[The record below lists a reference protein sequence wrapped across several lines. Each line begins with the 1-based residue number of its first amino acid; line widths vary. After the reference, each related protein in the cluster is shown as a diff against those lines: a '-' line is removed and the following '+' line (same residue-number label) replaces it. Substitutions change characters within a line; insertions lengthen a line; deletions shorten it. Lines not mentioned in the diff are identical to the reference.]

1 MRNWYTHT
9 AKRSLIILFILMMA
23 VSPVFAQDGD
33 EEQAVDTSL
42 VPVFPEETEGL
53 IFIEGEDAV
62 STNFAKVPVYNYG
75 CSGLKTLQLSRGT
88 GLQGGAPFYA
98 QYVVYAEKAGTYSF
112 GYGGTPPGPADD
124 LYPSYVS
131 PFSYSIDEGGE
142 RPVYRE
148 DTAVISGYTPAY
160 YWVHIGEVDL
170 TEGIHTVTFRVSE
183 KRGFDNIY
191 FFYLDSFF
199 FIQQD
204 RLDAVIADPGRK
216 LFPKN
221 YADRSMDNPF
231 LSIAD
236 YLAIIQSRP
245 EDPQPYIELSL
256 VYSLI
261 GDYLSALKMLKKAV
275 ILDPDNPHARLLMA
289 KNKIWKGDVAD
300 GLASY
305 REVLTLAPDNPS
317 FWMEAAKVA
326 AWTNMYKEALDLYQK
341 ALDRFPDNL
350 SLLVDTAL
358 TYLWMSRN
366 EDAGEYLRKAEEA
379 AGESPDR
386 FAELGRVFMNSG
398 YYGKAADVYEH
409 ALEIFPEYLEL
420 YLLLETAYEKLG
432 KQEEADG
439 VYDRISAVFQPSPEL
454 TRYLELYRTKSGL
467 KQEVIADYRKRI
479 EEDPTNLDVRSFLVQ
494 TYFWNGMRREAI
506 DELFNILVSH
516 GYNTFVDLDR
526 RSIDLYEMIETL
538 IAYDEGF
545 TRIDAGAGRLG
556 EALRERL
563 PAYETAL
570 KAAVKE
576 SESEE
581 ETGTAARDL
590 FGDQEEKMN
599 TLLAEIS
606 GYIESGASHLEEYAD
621 RTGLEEY
628 VKKENDDKKAFELL
642 TGDIGWKWDR
652 RFHLAELERV
662 REREPVLAGYVLS
675 RIHHFEENYPAAEA
689 LFEDPE
695 LSESS
700 LPPVLFARYQL
711 EAWTPGK
718 NSEEEVPVRSAALYE
733 YAPYVPEVESLPE
746 SLMEF
751 DAVGYLYPDDT
762 PEEAAKLLEELAD
775 IRKDISSLRRE
786 LQGKLRVLKKI
797 ARSRMERSFYRLEEN
812 TYLLR
817 YELGDYYLAIDQ
829 PEPAVEQFRMV
840 LSIDPWNISATYKL
854 GTVQQLSGNWSKA
867 MESYRKVYWSDP
879 EYANTVHYYNQLA
892 REHADSFSFRS
903 SAMYDNSRM
912 NYESFADYRR
922 PVNSFL
928 AWNLS
933 YRFDNDRL
941 YRPSGGEDA
950 SAYRLHTLT
959 LGLPLSLYFL
969 DLSVTPYGGLG
980 LYNRLYAGDWSFL
993 PEGSYEPDMVLTE
1006 FYSDL
1011 VFGVTG
1017 ALRVGP
1023 VDIRGGWEH
1032 SRKSDTYFPGRSPV
1046 FAESGDVT
1054 VSTYFPFLQLDA
1066 VNFLGTRTYGRL
1078 EFLSDSNLIGTVVQ
1092 DATGSFHLADAPWI
1106 NLDVIATG
1114 SFEHSKN
1121 TGVAVYY
1128 APDSALALKGGL
1140 RGSVSFPLGGGSLGT
1155 ALWLSAG
1162 GYKSGTDSTGMNLQ
1176 TEGSLD
1182 LGFYRGNSA
1191 LTLSLYGGGT
1201 FTRGEFPLTDYWS
1214 FQGTLGF
1221 STKMPE
1227 LLSE

>member
-9 AKRSLIILFILMMA
+9 AKRSLTILFILIMT
-23 VSPVFAQDGD
+23 VFPVIAQDGG
-33 EEQAVDTSL
+33 EEQAPDTAL
-42 VPVFPEETEGL
+42 IPVFPEETEGL

-75 CSGLKTLQLSRGT
+75 CSGLKTLQLSRST

-98 QYVVYAEKAGTYSF
+98 QYVVYVEKPGTYSF

-131 PFSYSIDEGGE
+131 PFNYSIDEGE
-142 RPVYRE
+142 EQPVYRE
-148 DTAVISGYTPAY
+148 DTSVISGYTPAY
-160 YWVHIGEVDL
+160 YWVHIGEVEL
-170 TEGIHTVTFRVSE
+170 TGGIHTVTFRVSE
-183 KRGFDNIY
+183 KRGFDNTY

-199 FIQQD
+199 FIEKN
-204 RLDAVIADPGRK
+204 RLDTVIADPGRK

-221 YADRSMDNPF
+221 YADRSMDNQF
-231 LSIAD
+231 LSIPEYTAV
-236 YLAIIQSRP
+236 IQSRP
-245 EDPQPYIELSL
+245 EDPRPYIELSL

-275 ILDPDNPHARLLMA
+275 ILDPGDPHARLLMA

-300 GLASY
+300 GLVTY
-305 REVLTLAPDNPS
+305 REVLKLAPDNPS

-350 SLLVDTAL
+350 SLMVDTAL

-366 EDAGEYLRKAEEA
+366 EEAGEYLDRAEA
-379 AGESPDR
+379 AARDNPDT

-398 YYGKAADVYEH
+398 YYGKAAGVYEH
-409 ALEIFPEYLEL
+409 ALEVFPEYLEL
-420 YLLLETAYEKLG
+420 YLLLETAYERLG
-432 KQEEADG
+432 MQEEADG
-439 VYDRISAVFQPSPEL
+439 VYEKISAVFQPSPEL

-467 KQEVIADYRKRI
+467 KREVIADYRKRI
-479 EEDPTNLDVRSFLVQ
+479 QEDPANLDVRSFLVQ

-526 RSIDLYEMIETL
+526 RSIDLYEMIEIL
-538 IAYDEGF
+538 IAYDKGF
-545 TRIDAGAGRLG
+545 TRIDTEAGKLVD
-556 EALRERL
+556 ALRERI
-563 PAYETAL
+563 PVYGTAL

-590 FGDQEEKMN
+590 FRDEEEKMN
-599 TLLAEIS
+599 TLLAEVS
-606 GYIESGASHLEEYAD
+606 GFLESASAGMEEYAD
-621 RTGLEEY
+621 RTALEGY
-628 VKKENDDKKAFELL
+628 VTKENEDKKAFELL
-642 TGDIGWKWDR
+642 TGDIGWRWDR
-652 RFHLAELERV
+652 RFHLAELGRV

-675 RIHHFEENYPAAEA
+675 RIYHFEENYQAAEA
-689 LFEDPE
+689 LFEDPA
-695 LSESS
+695 LSGSR

-711 EAWTPGK
+711 ETWNLENKP
-718 NSEEEVPVRSAALYE
+718 EEDVPLPSAAMYE
-733 YAPYVPEVESLPE
+733 YAPYIPEVESLPDE
-746 SLMEF
+746 LVEF
-751 DAVGYLYPDDT
+751 EAIGYLYPDDT
-762 PEEAAKLLEELAD
+762 PAEAAKLLEELAD
-775 IRKDISSLRRE
+775 ARKDISSRRRE
-786 LQGKLRVLKKI
+786 LQGKLRILKNI

-817 YELGDYYLAIDQ
+817 YELGDYYLTLDE

-854 GTVQQLSGNWSKA
+854 GTVQQLSGNWSRA
-867 MESYRKVYWSDP
+867 MDSYRKVYWNDP

-903 SAMYDNSRM
+903 AAMYDNTRM
-912 NYESFADYRR
+912 NYESLAEYRR

-928 AWNLS
+928 GWNLS

-941 YRPSGGEDA
+941 YRPSGVEDA
-950 SAYRLHTLT
+950 SAYHLHTLT

-969 DLSVTPYGGLG
+969 DLRVTPYGGLG
-980 LYNRLYAGDWSFL
+980 LYNRLYSGNWSF
-993 PEGSYEPDMVLTE
+993 PAADSYEPDMVLTE
-1006 FYSDL
+1006 FSSDL
-1011 VFGVTG
+1011 VFGVSGT
-1017 ALRVGP
+1017 LRAGP

-1032 SRKSDTYFPGRSPV
+1032 SRKSDTYFPGRTAV
-1046 FAESGDVT
+1046 FAESGEVT
-1054 VSTYFPFLQLDA
+1054 VSTYFPFSQLDA
-1066 VNFLGTRTYGRL
+1066 VNSLGTRTYGRL
-1078 EFLSDSNLIGTVVQ
+1078 EFLSDSNIIGTVVQ
-1092 DATGSFHLADAPWI
+1092 DATGSFHLSDTPWV

-1114 SFEHSKN
+1114 SYEQSAD
-1121 TGVAVYY
+1121 TGTTIYY

-1140 RGSVSFPLGGGSLGT
+1140 KGSVSFPMGGGSLGM

-1162 GYKSGTDSTGMNLQ
+1162 GYKSGTGSPGISLQ
-1176 TEGSLD
+1176 TEGNLD
-1182 LGFYRGNSA
+1182 IGFYRGYSA

-1214 FQGTLGF
+1214 FQGALGF
-1221 STKMPE
+1221 STRMPE
-1227 LLSE
+1227 LLAE